1 MFSLMNRSERQTI
14 RSHTQPQFTST
25 WIDPSL
31 DCNQSCT
38 LHVCFCQ
45 QTLKI
50 SNNSTV
56 YSAASS
62 TLIHPLATMF
72 STHLGQ
78 YAPRPARSVPIV
90 LRSSP
95 EDDQESMVTR
105 FRKLFPAECK
115 AITIPVKNI
124 HRWFDPYDLNRHGAE
139 FLRSVLTTIAKENSL
154 RAQKIAKFAD
164 DWRRNNPTLF
174 NALTSQSQDIFTAE
188 EVKEHDSEFL
198 AEVYQ
203 KIIFLRSKNAVQ
215 CMGSTRILSFG
226 SY

>member
-1 MFSLMNRSERQTI
+1 
-14 RSHTQPQFTST
+14 
-25 WIDPSL
+25 
-31 DCNQSCT
+31 
-38 LHVCFCQ
+38 
-45 QTLKI
+45 
-50 SNNSTV
+50 
-56 YSAASS
+56 
-62 TLIHPLATMF
+62 MF

-95 EDDQESMVTR
+95 EDDQESMVKR
-105 FRKLFPAECK
+105 FRKMFPADCK
-115 AITIPVKNI
+115 AITIPIKNI

-154 RAQKIAKFAD
+154 RAQKIAKCAE

-174 NALTSQSQDIFTAE
+174 STLTSQSQDIFTAR

-203 KIIFLRSKNAVQ
+203 KIILLRSKNAVQ
-215 CMGSTRILSFG
+215 CMVSLRYFLLDPTDILPRFRRVF
-226 SY
+226 